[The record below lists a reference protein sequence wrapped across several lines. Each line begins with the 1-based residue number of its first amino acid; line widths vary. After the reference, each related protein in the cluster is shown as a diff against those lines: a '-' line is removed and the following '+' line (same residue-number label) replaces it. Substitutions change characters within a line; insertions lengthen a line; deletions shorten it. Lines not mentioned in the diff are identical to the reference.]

1 MSEDEQCG
9 RWETTP
15 AELKSEV
22 RLLRLAIRRA
32 RLRLERGEDEPAIAD
47 DPKAAVESID
57 EAVHI
62 LRAALRDSQARIG
75 TD

>member
-1 MSEDEQCG
+1 MSEDEQSG

-22 RLLRLAIRRA
+22 RYLRLAIRRA
-32 RLRLERGEDEPAIAD
+32 RLRLERGEDEPAISD
-47 DPKAAVESID
+47 DPKGAAESIN
-57 EAVHI
+57 EAVTI
-62 LRAALRDSQARIG
+62 LRNALKESHARTG